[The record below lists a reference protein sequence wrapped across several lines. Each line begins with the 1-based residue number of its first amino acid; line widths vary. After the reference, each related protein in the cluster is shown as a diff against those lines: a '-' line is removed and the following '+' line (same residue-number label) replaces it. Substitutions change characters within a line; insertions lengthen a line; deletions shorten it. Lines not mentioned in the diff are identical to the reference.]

1 MYVGSSRIT
10 GIFKGQDLDSGL
22 NIISGRYLMSEH
34 HHHHK
39 DHKEYAVAQVRK
51 PAPSFKA
58 NSFFKG
64 GFKEISLKDY
74 AGKWVVLF
82 FWPLDFTFVC
92 PTEIIA
98 YSNKN
103 AEFEEAGARLLGCSI
118 DSVFSHMEWVKKDRK
133 QGGLGEMNMPML
145 SDIDKTIAKSYGCL
159 IDEGADNGVAFRA
172 TYIIDPKGIVRH
184 ISISDLPVGRNPE
197 EVHTLNKLR
206 PSGY

>member
-1 MYVGSSRIT
+1 MISLIIYEVE
-10 GIFKGQDLDSGL
+10 FKASGKVL
-22 NIISGRYLMSEH
+22 CAKYHLKYLMTDH
-34 HHHHK
+34 HHNK
-39 DHKEYAVAQVRK
+39 GCGIAQVRK
-51 PAPSFKA
+51 PAPHFKA

-103 AEFEEAGARLLGCSI
+103 TEFEELGASLLGCSI
-118 DSVFSHMEWVKKDRK
+118 DSVFSHMEWTKKSRK
-133 QGGLGEMNMPML
+133 EGGLGEMNMPML
-145 SDIDKTIAKSYGCL
+145 SDIDKSIAKNYGCL

-172 TYIIDPKGIVRH
+172 TYIIDPKGILRH
-184 ISISDLPVGRNPE
+184 ISISDLPVGRNPD
-197 EVHTLNKLR
+197 EVT
-206 PSGY
+206 